1 MLLAIL
7 VACALFALLSLPGWI
22 LVAGTTRKLWVY
34 AAAGF
39 CSQAAVVLLTAV
51 ISLLVPGQIPVLA
64 TLGVAVLLAG
74 AAFFWRPRTQRPV
87 LPALEPW
94 AFVVPVFATLVA
106 ALITRSAIALEDGD
120 LLVRA
125 FYNADGFKHLGHVQ
139 AVAGLGL
146 PARDFFGAGDPLAY
160 YWFFHV
166 VPALGA
172 VLHGNAAQALIAAGL
187 VQVFAFWLVVYG
199 LVRSAGAN
207 GPWAAVFTLIGFLS
221 PSLDGLTALV
231 ISGFDLTTVATTI
244 NIEGVNAMFL
254 NASSLF
260 RASLYIPQHLFM
272 LAGLLSWATLEIA
285 MRPPRRELR
294 LLALAPLIAA
304 GGIST
309 MLGVPCLIVYAMTRL
324 ASGDDTLMRRGGE
337 IAVVWLLAAALPVA
351 LGFFDLSIDN
361 PTFADKPLAFGT
373 GARLLLAIPGLL
385 FVFWVA
391 LLGLVGLQAAWRAR
405 PLPVLQRRTFHFAVA
420 LTAVGILGLLL
431 SALVDQQRVALEFAL
446 RVSFLGWLGLVIGAA
461 WLLDGPE
468 TGPQTLKVSMAGALF
483 LLGLGLA
490 TPVLDALWHS
500 TSAARWIVRIPKDD
514 LAVLRAV
521 RDTTPKDAV
530 VLQNPAMPFLDG
542 GPDVWVPP
550 VGGRMIYMSP
560 RATHWGDKTWRYDQA
575 RAFFDGDGPLP
586 DGAYSHIYLSRA
598 LEPATFDLLMR
609 RLSED
614 AGWRR
619 ATCLP
624 DACLWEKAP

>member
-1 MLLAIL
+1 MLLSIA
-7 VACALFALLSLPGWI
+7 VACAVFALLSLPGWI
-22 LVAGTTRKLWVY
+22 LVAKITGKLWVY
-34 AAAGF
+34 VAAGF
-39 CSQAAVVLLTAV
+39 CSQAAVILLTAV
-51 ISLLVPGQIPVLA
+51 ISLLVPGQIPILA
-64 TLGVAVLLAG
+64 MIGVAALLCA
-74 AAFFWRPRTQRPV
+74 AAFVWRPRTDG
-87 LPALEPW
+87 PALPPVDPW
-94 AFVVPVFATLVA
+94 AFVVPICATLTA
-106 ALITRSAIALEDGD
+106 ALITHSAIALEDGD

-139 AVAGLGL
+139 AVAAFGL
-146 PARDFFGAGDPLAY
+146 PARDIFAAGDPLAY
-160 YWFFHV
+160 YWFFHA

-172 VLHGNAAQALIAAGL
+172 VLHGNAVQALIAGGL
-187 VQVFAFWLVVYG
+187 VQVFAFWIVVYG

-207 GPWAAVFTLIGFLS
+207 SAWAAVFSLIAFLS

-231 ISGFDLTTVATTI
+231 ISGFDLTAAATGI
-244 NIEGVNAMFL
+244 NIEGVNAFFL
-254 NASSLF
+254 HASSLF

-285 MRPPRRELR
+285 GRAPSRALR
-294 LLALAPLIAA
+294 LLALAPLVAA

-309 MLGVPCLIVYAMTRL
+309 MLGVPCLIVYALTRL
-324 ASGDDTLMRRGGE
+324 MDREDSLVRRLGE
-337 IAVVWLLAAALPVA
+337 IAVVWVLAAALPVA

-405 PLPVLQRRTFHFAVA
+405 PLPVAQGRTFHFALA

-461 WLLDGPE
+461 WLLDRTE
-468 TGPQTLKVSMAGALF
+468 QGPQTLKVLRAAALF
-483 LLGLGLA
+483 LLVLGLA
-490 TPVLDALWHS
+490 TPVLDAAWHS
-500 TSAARWIVRIPKDD
+500 ASGARWIVRIPKDD
-514 LAVLRAV
+514 LAVLRAI
-521 RDTTPKDAV
+521 REETPKDAV
-530 VLQNPAMPFLDG
+530 VLQSPAMPFLDG
-542 GPDVWVPP
+542 GLDVWVPP
-550 VGGRMIYMSP
+550 VGGRMVFMSP
-560 RATHWGDKTWRYDQA
+560 RATHWGDKTARYDQA
-575 RAFFDGDGPLP
+575 LAFFEGKGKLP

-598 LEPATFDLLMR
+598 LEPQTFDGLMR